1 MGRRSYVR
9 VYVYF
14 GREFIFAF
22 FVAFLFFFFIFFVN
36 QLLLLAEE
44 ILSKHVPFKDVLLLI
59 LYSLPLIVSLSFPF
73 SSLVGALMA
82 IGGLSSSNE
91 ILAFQASGISIRTI
105 FMPFFLLGILFS
117 LTSFI
122 MNDYFLPMGT
132 LNFGKLYRKLL
143 YANPEMELE
152 ANSVKYYQDSVIV
165 TGSIEG
171 NTIYNI
177 SILDKTPQNEKR
189 IIHANQ
195 GYLAD
200 TYTQRGVISLEL
212 KEVFSQI
219 FQPKRGKSF
228 EYFTAER
235 MTYNILLK
243 DISFSIRNPG
253 PSEMSSVDVWNT
265 IQAKKEELEKK
276 RTMHAKNNMVDRWVL
291 MGLYRRLHLTG
302 EHLTEKN
309 FANTISPLIEH
320 YNRYNNALNRDIS
333 SKSLTIYQLE
343 FNKKFAVPL
352 GCFIFIFLA
361 VPAGMITGRR
371 GRAVGFGVGLI
382 ISLIYWSILFAGQT
396 LGLRL
401 DVSPFLSMWAPNIF
415 VLFLAILLYT
425 MRKLR

>member
-1 MGRRSYVR
+1 MGRRSYLR
-9 VYVYF
+9 IYVYC
-14 GREFIFAF
+14 GKEFLLAF
-22 FVAFLFFFFIFFVN
+22 FVAFLFFFFIFFIN

-82 IGGLSSSNE
+82 IGGLSSTNE
-91 ILAFQASGISIRTI
+91 ILSFQASGVSIRRI
-105 FMPFFLLGILFS
+105 FLPFFLLGILFS

-152 ANSVKYYQDSVIV
+152 ANSIKYYQDSVIV
-165 TGSIEG
+165 TGPIEG
-171 NTIYNI
+171 STIFDI
-177 SILDKTPQNEKR
+177 TIIDKTPEDEKR

-200 TYTQRGVISLEL
+200 TYTQRGVISFEL
-212 KEVFSQI
+212 KDVFSHI

-228 EYFTAER
+228 EYLSADR

-253 PSEMSSVDVWNT
+253 PSEMSSLDVWTT
-265 IQAKKEELEKK
+265 IKAKEVELNQKK
-276 RTMHAKNNMVDRWVL
+276 TLHARNLYIDRWEL
-291 MGLYRRLHLTG
+291 MSLYRKLSFVEEDVTNYSGLV
-302 EHLTEKN
+302 ED
-309 FANTISPLIEH
+309 
-320 YNRYNNALNRDIS
+320 YNRYKNSVNRDIS
-333 SKSLTIYQLE
+333 SKSLTIYRLE

-352 GCFIFIFLA
+352 GCFVFIFLA

-371 GRAVGFGVGLI
+371 GRAVGFGVGLM
-382 ISLIYWSILFAGQT
+382 ISLVYWSILFAGQT

-401 DVSPFLSMWAPNIF
+401 DVSPFLSMWAPNVF
-415 VLFLAILLYT
+415 VLFLAVLLYT
-425 MRKLR
+425 LRRLR